1 MKKPNLLVKLAA
13 IACSVVLIAAFVAY
27 RAGAFNRS
35 KPADTQSVEP
45 AAASSDNSTPT
56 LTIMSGTKASFPA
69 SDIPS
74 VEKVFPS
81 KDGTPFIMGSTKS
94 LAPLL
99 PPSSGKPAAPAPAES
114 QQSTP
119 PQK

>member
-13 IACSVVLIAAFVAY
+13 IASSVVLIAGFVAY

-35 KPADTQSVEP
+35 KPADTPSVEP
-45 AAASSDNSTPT
+45 APAGSDNSAQN
-56 LTIMSGTKASFPA
+56 LTIMSGTKYLSPA
-69 SDIPS
+69 SDMPS
-74 VEKVFPS
+74 VQKVSPT

-99 PPSSGKPAAPAPAES
+99 PPSSDKSSSQTPAQT
-114 QQSTP
+114 QQSKP